1 MALPPSCA
9 DRLEILRF
17 LTSLSSMALSGSA
30 GGQLYT
36 FHMTLTINNAKWLV
50 FALQPA
56 VRTEFLRTKK
66 TNFIIQQKD
75 EQAQPRNIYS
85 GKFAPYPASPP
96 PRSKCRVSH
105 YLYCLLSPLAT
116 HATPSTSYSFL
127 FFSRQCVF
135 CVGG

>member
-1 MALPPSCA
+1 
-9 DRLEILRF
+9 
-17 LTSLSSMALSGSA
+17 MALSGSA

-36 FHMTLTINNAKWLV
+36 FHMILTVNNAKCLI

-85 GKFAPYPASPP
+85 GKFAPCPASHP
-96 PRSKCRVSH
+96 PRSKCSLSLPLLLV
-105 YLYCLLSPLAT
+105 LSPLAAP
-116 HATPSTSYSFL
+116 ATPSTSYSFL